1 MYLAYC
7 ARMGYE
13 VLEALWQAKQS
24 SSTTIPGDDVLHL
37 TPDFAAVVD
46 GAGSWSGRLN
56 GLRPGRFAA
65 LAVAEGVGTLEAE
78 ADLPSAARHLS
89 LLLREALAGTSIE
102 GELLRPQTCV
112 AAIYSVA
119 RREVWLV
126 GDCQAL
132 VNGQHHQF
140 DLPTD
145 QRAASLRQALLR
157 TLLMKGQ
164 SIAELQASDPSWPIL
179 KPLFEAAPAY
189 RNHPTD
195 LLEYGAF
202 DGQRI
207 PACHLHVL
215 PVLEQVTEVV
225 LASDGYPATGGSF
238 DDRTYLRLGST

>member
-1 MYLAYC
+1 M
-7 ARMGYE
+7 
-13 VLEALWQAKQS
+13 
-24 SSTTIPGDDVLHL
+24 
-37 TPDFAAVVD
+37 
-46 GAGSWSGRLN
+46 
-56 GLRPGRFAA
+56 LRP
-65 LAVAEGVGTLEAE
+65 L
-78 ADLPSAARHLS
+78 
-89 LLLREALAGTSIE
+89 
-102 GELLRPQTCV
+102 TCV

-119 RREVWLV
+119 WREVWLV

-132 VNGQHHQF
+132 VDGQHHQF

-145 QRAASLRQALLR
+145 QRAASLRQVLLR
-157 TLLMKGQ
+157 ALLMKGQ
-164 SIAELQASDPSWPIL
+164 SIAELQASDPNWPIL

-189 RNHPTD
+189 QNHPTD
-195 LLEYGAF
+195 LLGYRAF